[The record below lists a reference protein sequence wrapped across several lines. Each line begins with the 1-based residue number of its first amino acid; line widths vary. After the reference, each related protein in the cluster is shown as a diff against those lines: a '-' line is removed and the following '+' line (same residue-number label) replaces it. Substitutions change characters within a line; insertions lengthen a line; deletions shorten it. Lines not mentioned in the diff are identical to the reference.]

1 MQENKI
7 ISALFAAFCAEMTPE
22 QLELRKENDHYFDR
36 LCQAVGNREADNI
49 WFAAQ
54 GMEYQNDLICFSQGL
69 RLGAQ
74 LMRWVLEEG

>member
-1 MQENKI
+1 MDKLIN
-7 ISALFAAFCAEMTPE
+7 ALFAAYCTEMTPE
-22 QLELRKENDHYFDR
+22 QMQVRQETEHYFDR

-49 WFAAQ
+49 WLAAQ
-54 GMEYQNDLICFSQGL
+54 GVEYRDDLTCFSRGL